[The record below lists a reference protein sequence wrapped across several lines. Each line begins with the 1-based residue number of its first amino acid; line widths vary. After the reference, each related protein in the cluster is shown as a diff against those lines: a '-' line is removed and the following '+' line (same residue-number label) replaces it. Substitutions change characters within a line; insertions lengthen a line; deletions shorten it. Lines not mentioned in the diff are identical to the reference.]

1 MTAAKN
7 TDAVSRAECDRFM
20 EVWNL
25 VFTQFDK
32 DEDGNYNRLPNPNI
46 DTGMGL
52 ERLAVVMQ
60 GVDNLFEIDTV
71 QDVMKHICR
80 IANTKRTIKKTFL

>member
-1 MTAAKN
+1 
-7 TDAVSRAECDRFM
+7 M

-32 DEDGNYNRLPNPNI
+32 DENGNYNPLAKPNI

-60 GVDNLFEIDTV
+60 GVDNLFEVDTV
-71 QDVMKHICR
+71 QDVMKHISR
-80 IANTKRTIKKTFL
+80 IAGVEYKKDEKTDVSLPAL

>member
-1 MTAAKN
+1 MSRA
-7 TDAVSRAECDRFM
+7 AVSAVNVTDLWKF
-20 EVWNL
+20 WNL

-32 DEDGNYNRLPNPNI
+32 DEDGNYNRFTEPNI

-60 GVDNLFEIDTV
+60 GVDNLF
-71 QDVMKHICR
+71 
-80 IANTKRTIKKTFL
+80 